1 MKVHS
6 PLLFIALFLLPSA
19 RLSAQTPSHATRL
32 VSETADRV
40 KTFTPSDVA
49 AISLHAEAGDAEAQ
63 YWLGQIYE
71 DGRLVKKD
79 DDLARTWTQKSAD
92 QYFGAAEYAMLRWA
106 GRDRVKEEMWLRR
119 AAEDGEA
126 HAGLWLAVAYRDNK
140 FGTTD
145 LVEAAKW
152 FRMSADQGDP
162 DAQVS
167 LGDMYD
173 EGEAVEQSYIR
184 AAEWYRKAAE
194 HFPDR
199 GGAGQGR
206 NRLGQHY
213 LEGQGVPK
221 DYVQAY
227 MWLAVAWPSNRNL
240 EYATSHMSAEQ
251 IQFARQLAQQWLK
264 DHPDPYRK
272 SL

>member
-1 MKVHS
+1 LI
-6 PLLFIALFLLPSA
+6 LLSSVC
-19 RLSAQTPSHATRL
+19 LSAQTPSHATRV
-32 VSETADRV
+32 VSETADRL
-40 KTFTPSDVA
+40 KTFTPSDVDTIA
-49 AISLHAEAGDAEAQ
+49 THAEGGDAEAQ

-71 DGRLVKKD
+71 DGRLIKKD

-92 QYFGAAEYAMLRWA
+92 QYFAAAEYAMLRWT
-106 GRDRVKEEMWLRR
+106 GHDRVKEEMWFRR
-119 AAEDGEA
+119 AAEDGVA
-126 HAGLWLAVAYRDNK
+126 QAGLWLGVAYEQNK

-152 FRMSADQGDP
+152 FRMSAEQGDP

-167 LGDMYD
+167 LGDMYEAG
-173 EGEAVEQSYIR
+173 EGVERNYAR

-194 HFPDR
+194 HFPNL

-206 NRLGQHY
+206 NRLGQLY
-213 LEGQGVPK
+213 LEGVGAPQ
-221 DYVQAY
+221 DFVQEY
-227 MWLAVAWPSNRNL
+227 MWLALAWPSNRNL
-240 EYATSHMSAEQ
+240 EDATSHMSAEQ
-251 IQFARQLAQQWLK
+251 VQFARQLAERWLK

>member
-1 MKVHS
+1 MRILS
-6 PLLFIALFLLPSA
+6 RLLFIALFLLPPA
-19 RLSAQTPSHATRL
+19 RLSAQTPSTATRL
-32 VSETADRV
+32 VSETADRL
-40 KTFTPSDVA
+40 KTFTLGDA
-49 AISLHAEAGDAEAQ
+49 ATISLHAEAGDAEAE

-79 DDLARTWTQKSAD
+79 DELARKWIEKSAD

-106 GRDRVKEEMWLRR
+106 GRDRVKEELWLRR

-145 LVEAAKW
+145 PVEAAKW
-152 FRMSADQGDP
+152 FRMSAEQGDP

-173 EGEAVEQSYIR
+173 DGECVEQNYAL

-206 NRLGQHY
+206 NRLGQLY
-213 LEGQGVPK
+213 LEGLGVPK
-221 DYVQAY
+221 DYVLAY
-227 MWLAVAWPSNRNL
+227 MWLALAGPSNPYL
-240 EYATSHMSAEQ
+240 EEATSHMSAEQ
-251 IQFARQLAQQWLK
+251 VQFARQLAELWLK
-264 DHPDPYRK
+264 GHPDPYRK